1 MKDFIY
7 KMIIAVIFL
16 IILFEFTIG
25 KRIDHITENV
35 DKFSNKKG
43 RKELIEKLRQEMRDG
58 LEKEYILK
66 KDDRILI
73 YKFLNK
79 LKSEINSVEKN

>member
-7 KMIIAVIFL
+7 KMIIAVVFL

-35 DKFSNKKG
+35 DKFTHKKG
-43 RKELIEKLRQEMRDG
+43 RMELVDKLRQEMRDG
-58 LEKEYILK
+58 LKKEYILK
-66 KDDRILI
+66 EDDRILI
-73 YKFLNK
+73 YKFRNK
-79 LKSEINSVEKN
+79 LLSEINSVKKD